1 VGRPTKITVKK
12 VANGDYEITCIDE
25 MTGSATGM
33 QIPENGYEVLKHHFR
48 TGVMEISSDE
58 LIALPIPVVVVP
70 KGTLCK
76 CGKQYEV
83 YNKLEGTI
91 VCTLCGKDRLA

>member
-1 VGRPTKITVKK
+1 MARPTKITVKK

-33 QIPENGYEVLKHHFR
+33 QIPENGYEVLEHHFR

-58 LIALPIPVVVVP
+58 LIALPIPVVVNPVCHICDEP
-70 KGTLCK
+70 YWYNTKDGEYE
-76 CGKQYEV
+76 KQ
-83 YNKLEGTI
+83 
-91 VCTLCGKDRLA
+91 CDC